1 MCPEWGRGESGGGGD
16 TTRVNMKTR
25 WARWAALGLA
35 GCLWGGCT
43 KDNPAYTPP
52 APVCG
57 EGEQFSQQRFT
68 LPARDKLDILVVA
81 DRRQD
86 TVELRRAVG
95 EGLEAALESAPGLD
109 WQIGVT
115 SSDLL
120 SADHNGFLQ
129 PTLATERC
137 TASDTRMLRRENSGP
152 GTIACRLETLGA
164 VEEHPNEILAAA
176 ERALRR
182 AVAAEASVNS
192 NLLRPDARTLVL
204 LVGGR
209 PDCSGSESSRT
220 ARRCLPEAQDNTPVD
235 VFGTFFG
242 DTLGRQ
248 RAPLVARPTVAFIGG
263 PLGGAG
269 EATCELGELVVESTP
284 RLRALAHALSDTAWW
299 TSACTSNHEPVL
311 REIIR
316 EVHAPGESPGAIPIC
331 LSAPLVGAPVSVVV
345 GPEDEGAPLSEIG
358 DYLVEPPGSV
368 CPNGGISL
376 NGERLSPVGGEPLR
390 IRFCRA
396 DDGN

>member
-1 MCPEWGRGESGGGGD
+1 
-16 TTRVNMKTR
+16 MKTR

-35 GCLWGGCT
+35 GCLWSGCT
-43 KDNPAYTPP
+43 KENPAYIPP
-52 APVCG
+52 EPVCA

-68 LPARDKLDILVVA
+68 LPARDKLDVLVVA

-86 TVELRRAVG
+86 TVALRRLVG
-95 EGLEAALESAPGLD
+95 EGLEAALTAAVGLD
-109 WQIGVT
+109 WQMGIT

-120 SADHNGFLQ
+120 SPEHNGFLQ
-129 PTLATERC
+129 PTLATDRC
-137 TASDTRMLRRENSGP
+137 APSDARILRRENSGP
-152 GTIACRLETLGA
+152 GAIACRLETLGA
-164 VEEHPNEILAAA
+164 LEQHPNELLAAG

-182 AVAAEASVNS
+182 AVAAETTVNS
-192 NLLRPDARTLVL
+192 SLLRPDARTLVIF
-204 LVGGR
+204 VGGH

-235 VFGTFFG
+235 VLGTFFG
-242 DTLGRQ
+242 DTLSRQ

-269 EATCELGELVVESTP
+269 EASCELGDLLVESTP

-299 TSACTSNHEPVL
+299 TSACTSNHEPVF
-311 REIIR
+311 REVLR
-316 EVHAPGESPGAIPIC
+316 EVHAPGESPGALPVC
-331 LSAPLVGAPVSVVV
+331 LSATLSGAPVSVVV
-345 GPEDEGAPLSEIG
+345 GPEEEGVPLSEIG

-376 NGERLSPVGGEPLR
+376 NGERLSAVGGDQLR
-390 IRFCRA
+390 LRFCRIG
-396 DDGN
+396 D